1 MGSIASMQLEETSTN
16 DHRKYITISDYNKT
30 ARRPSSHP
38 GPLVAIE
45 TAWQRV
51 QNAHS
56 LTHSHGRLMVEQG
69 GGDRVVDI
77 EMDTMQYQQ
86 PPNIASSWVT
96 SSHG

>member
-69 GGDRVVDI
+69 GGTEWLTSRW
-77 EMDTMQYQQ
+77 TLC
-86 PPNIASSWVT
+86 NI
-96 SSHG
+96 SSHQTSPLVG